1 MGKTC
6 KLKDVSFQCM
16 TKFTTNKKKKKKRK
30 KNYII
35 TANKQYTMITWNS
48 FQELKNFNRKYIS
61 SIHQKKNQ
69 YAQTA
74 TITYIYIY
82 VYTHK
87 ITAKL
92 SHIAKEN
99 DIIKNH

>member
-1 MGKTC
+1 MASTD
-6 KLKDVSFQCM
+6 L
-16 TKFTTNKKKKKKRK
+16 

-35 TANKQYTMITWNS
+35 TANKQCTMITWNS
-48 FQELKNFNRKYIS
+48 FQELKNFNRKYNS

-74 TITYIYIY
+74 TITYIY

-92 SHIAKEN
+92 SHIAKGN
-99 DIIKNH
+99 DIIKNHLCH